1 MSLETTDPEYNI
13 TKIREVVGVSNRIQE
28 LAKRL
33 KMSPPPISKEEEMR
47 RKLVNIDIPQFY
59 NNP

>member
-47 RKLVNIDIPQFY
+47 RKLVNIHIP
-59 NNP
+59 